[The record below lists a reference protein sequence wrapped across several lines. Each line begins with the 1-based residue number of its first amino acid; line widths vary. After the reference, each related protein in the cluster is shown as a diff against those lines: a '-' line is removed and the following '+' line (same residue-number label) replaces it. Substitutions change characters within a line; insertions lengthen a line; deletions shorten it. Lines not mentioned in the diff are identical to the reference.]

1 MFCQGFNVRII
12 YSQNTHTHNRHW
24 RKAVTSSDGTVTIKA
39 TSPPDFVHMLILMSV
54 NLIKI
59 LHPHKSY
66 PAAVMAN
73 ETQLFSH
80 PFP

>member
-1 MFCQGFNVRII
+1 MSELYILNTR
-12 YSQNTHTHNRHW
+12 THTHTTDW
-24 RKAVTSSDGTVTIKA
+24 RKAVTSLDGTVTIKA

-54 NLIKI
+54 NLIRI